1 MTPQEQVQRGEEAA
15 RLLENPILAEAF
27 ASIEQEYTTLWKQTK
42 ASDEAAREKLWL
54 SIRQLQMV
62 QAHLHTAVQT
72 GKAAKATLAQ
82 RAKAAMSA
90 AGSRLWKD

>member
-1 MTPQEQVQRGEEAA
+1 MTHQEQVLRGEESA
-15 RLLENPILAEAF
+15 RLLESPVLNEAF
-27 ASIEQEYTTLWKQTK
+27 AAIEQEYTTLWKQTK

-62 QAHLHTAVQT
+62 QAHLHTAIQT

-82 RAKAAMSA
+82 RAKAAISG
-90 AGSRLWKD
+90 AGSRLRRD

>member
-1 MTPQEQVQRGEEAA
+1 MTLQDQAARGEEAA
-15 RLLENPILAEAF
+15 RLLESQVLKDAF
-27 ASIEQEYTTLWKQTK
+27 LSLEQEYTELWKQTK

-62 QAHLHTAVQT
+62 QSRLNQTIQT

-82 RAKAAMSA
+82 RAKKVLSE
-90 AGSRLWKD
+90 AGGRLLRD

>member
-1 MTPQEQVQRGEEAA
+1 MTPQEQAMRGEEAA
-15 RLLENPILAEAF
+15 RLLENPVLNEAF
-27 ASIEQEYTTLWKQTK
+27 TAIEQEYTNLWKQTK

-62 QAHLHTAVQT
+62 QAHLHTAIQT

-82 RAKAAMSA
+82 RAKQALSE
-90 AGSRLWKD
+90 AGSRLRRD